1 MATIQTRVDDAT
13 KERAE
18 ALYNSLG
25 LDTTTAIRIFLL
37 ASIERGG
44 IPFDVRHVADYSLE
58 TAVRDA
64 RARTNLHGP
73 YRCAEDAIA
82 SMLEDE

>member
-25 LDTTTAIRIFLL
+25 LDTTTAIRMFLL

-44 IPFDVRHVADYSLE
+44 IPFEVRHVGDYSLE
-58 TAVRDA
+58 TAIRDA
-64 RARTNLHGP
+64 RTRANLHGP
-73 YRCAEDAIA
+73 YATGADAIA
-82 SMLEDE
+82 SMLEDD